1 MYRLPFR
8 YFYASS
14 LIAVKPFS
22 REEAVLLA
30 LSPRSSFYRI
40 ISLASIA
47 SPGALQ
53 AARCF
58 LVSAAGQSLPSWLRQ
73 RTCPEAE

>member
-1 MYRLPFR
+1 MHRLPFR

-14 LIAVKPFS
+14 LIAVKLEGVPFS

-53 AARCF
+53 AAGCF
-58 LVSAAGQSLPSWLRQ
+58 LGSAAGQFLPSWL
-73 RTCPEAE
+73 